1 MRLHHHH
8 RARLSQLHRHVRP
21 LGRSSPTAG
30 EAELLPPLAS
40 EEQLLRQMTAPTA
53 AAAAVAR
60 GCGDSPILLLGVSGK
75 MGPSLAV
82 LLKRAGAKRVIGVA
96 RFSDA
101 AQREFL
107 ESHGVETIAVD
118 LLADGALAGLPDARH
133 VFLLAGFK
141 FGASSEEN
149 AGLTWAMNA
158 LLPAEVVRRFPTSS
172 IVYVSSGNVYPF
184 TPVVGGGGGSSEH
197 DPTGPVGEYAQSR
210 LGGERLAIHV
220 ATQQRTALCVVRL
233 FYATEC
239 RYGIVHDLAQK
250 VLSGE
255 PIPLA
260 MGHVNQI
267 WQGDANEMI
276 VRCLPLCETSDGRP
290 RVLNL
295 TGTDVLSVRAL
306 ATELGRALG
315 GKVPVFEG
323 EEASTALLGNTV
335 EMVRRLGAPP
345 TSMAQV
351 VAWVAAW
358 VAAGGRSLNKPTKF
372 ESREGEF

>member
-1 MRLHHHH
+1 MALHSTSPG
-8 RARLSQLHRHVRP
+8 RARLQQLDHHVRGVGCANAPPP
-21 LGRSSPTAG
+21 LLSS
-30 EAELLPPLAS
+30 EEELL
-40 EEQLLRQMTAPTA
+40 EQMTAPTA
-53 AAAAVAR
+53 AASAVAHS
-60 GCGDSPILLLGVSGK
+60 CGDSPILLLGVSGK

-96 RFSDA
+96 RFSDS
-101 AQREFL
+101 AQRDFL
-107 ESHGVETIAVD
+107 EKHGVETMAVD
-118 LLADGALAGLPDARH
+118 LLADGALDTLPDSRH
-133 VFLLAGFK
+133 VFMLAGFK
-141 FGASSEEN
+141 FGASSEAN
-149 AGLTWAMNA
+149 AGLTWAMNT
-158 LLPAEVVRRFPTSS
+158 LLPADVVRRFPAAR

-184 TPVVGGGGGSSEH
+184 TDVAAGGSAETG
-197 DPTGPVGEYAQSR
+197 PTGPVGEYAQSR

-220 ATQQRTALCVVRL
+220 ATQQHTPLCVVRL

-276 VRCLPLCETSDGRP
+276 VRCLPLCETEDGKP

-295 TGTDVLSVRAL
+295 TGTHVLSVRTLAL
-306 ATELGRALG
+306 ELGKALG
-315 GKVPVFEG
+315 GQAPVFEG
-323 EEASTALLGNTV
+323 TEASTALLGDTTA
-335 EMVRRLGAPP
+335 MVRALGAPATP
-345 TSMAQV
+345 IPQV

-358 VAAGGRSLNKPTKF
+358 VKTGGRSLNKPTKF
-372 ESREGEF
+372 ESRDGNF